1 MPPRLRAVSVAPL
14 RRPNRTSANGCIRFD
29 RDLTRLGV
37 GRIQLSSGT
46 ENPDEFDR
54 RNGIITKLVEDGDV
68 DTLRALRHGEISIQE
83 LVAAFRKGR
92 LASALEEA
100 RAARTRAAS
109 KPSIIST
116 SDASHGI
123 ISMTSP
129 RPTGAAS
136 IDLDLATRVG
146 MLVLDG
152 LAGSSSGGTSGTHLR
167 ALCDLLGLQLSDATP
182 AARTLVAELT
192 SGMAAIENA
201 SAASV
206 CAPLSARGPHLV
218 TVHGPQPGYEEETFP
233 LWSTLIDQVVPS
245 LDCGPETRRRYATSL
260 EALRRK
266 MRQYARDEDLE
277 KLRPAG
283 SDTEQPIR
291 YDRLAVE
298 VFHAIS
304 GDGKVGDLRKVN
316 RWFWKSL
323 AAQWNNSPAD
333 WNHVRRGLAASLT
346 GLFSGDA
353 KHPFRQ
359 AIIEAM
365 PLSDEGE
372 GRTPD
377 LTVEKFW
384 EVVDNLPEH
393 MRAVPVVLVAT
404 GMRMK
409 EYLATGH
416 QHLKPNI
423 YAVEIPG
430 TKTATR
436 QGIGSKS
443 TVMVDEDI
451 WPWIEAGIPA
461 PHKYKRIWQHWTEAC
476 TKAGLHDVHLHDLR
490 HCLGQWATDAGV
502 PEKHVQ
508 WAMRHR
514 DPNMTRRYTRT
525 AGKREVA
532 AAMGKVLQRD

>member
-1 MPPRLRAVSVAPL
+1 MPPRLKAVCSEPQ

-68 DTLRALRHGEISIQE
+68 DTLRALRHREISIQE

-92 LASALEEA
+92 LGTALEEA
-100 RAARTRAAS
+100 RSARGALLP
-109 KPSIIST
+109 KPAIVS
-116 SDASHGI
+116 AGVAGRGI
-123 ISMTSP
+123 IDSVQP
-129 RPTGAAS
+129 RPPAAAPV
-136 IDLDLATRVG
+136 DLEVATRVG
-146 MLVLDG
+146 MLVLDR
-152 LAGSSSGGTSGTHLR
+152 LAASSSSGGSGTHLR
-167 ALCDLLGLQLSDATP
+167 ALCDLLGLQLEDAPQVTHTSVTGMSDVQAVGSAP
-182 AARTLVAELT
+182 AK
-192 SGMAAIENA
+192 
-201 SAASV
+201 SV
-206 CAPLSARGPHLV
+206 CAPPLLRGPHLV
-218 TVHGPQPGYEEETFP
+218 TVHGPQMGYEEEALP

-283 SDTEQPIR
+283 SDAEQPIR
-291 YDRLAVE
+291 YDRLAVD
-298 VFHAIS
+298 VFHATS

-323 AAQWNNSPAD
+323 AAQWTNSPAD
-333 WNHVRRGLAASLT
+333 WNHVRRGLAAALT
-346 GLFSGDA
+346 GLFGGDA

-359 AIIEAM
+359 AVIEAM

-384 EVVDNLPEH
+384 EIVDNLPEH
-393 MRAVPVVLVAT
+393 VRAVPVVLVAT

-409 EYLATGH
+409 EYLATGP

-423 YAVEIPG
+423 FAVEIPG

-443 TVMVDEDI
+443 TVMVDEDV

-461 PHKYKRIWQHWTEAC
+461 PHKYKRIWEHWTEAC
-476 TKAGLHDVHLHDLR
+476 TKAGLEDLHLHDLR
-490 HCLGQWATDAGV
+490 HCLGQWSTDAGV

-532 AAMGKVLQRD
+532 TAMGKVLQRD